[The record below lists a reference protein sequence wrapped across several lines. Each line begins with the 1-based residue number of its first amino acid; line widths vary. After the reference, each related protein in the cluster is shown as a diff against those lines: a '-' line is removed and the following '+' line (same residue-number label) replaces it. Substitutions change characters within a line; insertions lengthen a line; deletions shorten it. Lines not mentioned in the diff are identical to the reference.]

1 MTHRAANPGSG
12 RAPEA
17 RSPVRVSQRQIYL
30 RLLHLCA
37 PPLGIPD
44 RRIQGTSEV
53 NRAEN
58 RHPKGTSRPGPWSK
72 TGYKCVSKPAL
83 LHTYGRKSRL
93 HTLQKADR
101 TSSNRQESTMSR
113 LTRRLLLKSTP
124 VTGAAMTLL
133 PAAPAPAAV
142 APSPNTAIPRP
153 PASPVGSMVIYVEDF
168 STGELK
174 LLVGS
179 REIVVRD
186 PALVARF
193 ARTIS

>member
-1 MTHRAANPGSG
+1 
-12 RAPEA
+12 
-17 RSPVRVSQRQIYL
+17 
-30 RLLHLCA
+30 
-37 PPLGIPD
+37 
-44 RRIQGTSEV
+44 
-53 NRAEN
+53 
-58 RHPKGTSRPGPWSK
+58 
-72 TGYKCVSKPAL
+72 
-83 LHTYGRKSRL
+83 
-93 HTLQKADR
+93 
-101 TSSNRQESTMSR
+101 MSR